1 MRSSSLFCNIFQP
14 NHFSLRQLL
23 LSSRRMLI
31 IIHRNFL
38 TAKVCLRFWAA
49 AQACQPTVCHHDFTE
64 CHPAGHILLRS
75 ILFIIII
82 ISVIAFMASLGLSAI
97 EVRSHL
103 SEPLAALFEKS
114 STNRKSRPS
123 FRKAI
128 FDWLKVHLQYRE
140 QKNSI
145 QESVLF
151 KTAGLVLERGQ
162 NRDVSL
168 TN

>member
-1 MRSSSLFCNIFQP
+1 MRSCNIVCNIFQP
-14 NHFSLRQLL
+14 NHFPIQHML
-23 LSSRRMLI
+23 LSSRRMHI

-64 CHPAGHILLRS
+64 CHPAGHILLRL
-75 ILFIIII
+75 ILFIII
-82 ISVIAFMASLGLSAI
+82 ISVIAFMTTLGLSAI

-128 FDWLKVHLQYRE
+128 FNWLKVHLQYRE

-151 KTAGLVLERGQ
+151 KTGWFVLERGQ